1 MRSAVVRLGIVLL
14 LAQISALAAE
24 GPDPM
29 KDEVI
34 TREQRAF
41 GLVTIYANA
50 RQHFPYF
57 DQLPNLDWDKAFMEY
72 LPQVE
77 KPQSLYDYYRVL
89 RRFTA
94 LLEDGHTSVYSP
106 PSVQPNLGRLP
117 LRFEIIEGQW
127 VITERIPNKEVL
139 AEDIPPGTVLES
151 IEGMPPGKYY
161 AEKFFPYIGNPREQ
175 IKVRDLDG
183 YATYVKDTKVK
194 VVLRYPNG
202 SSRERV
208 LTANRTTQWTDELR
222 AKYTC
227 PWREGPGFSSSEPE
241 PGILYM
247 AFRSCDQE
255 SEKKAVELLESR
267 KSDWPKGVI
276 LDLRAN
282 PGGNSPIDLFSH
294 LIAKPAKWDDG
305 TTRWS
310 LSYMEAQTRGKSEAD
325 RAAWLKQRRF
335 PSQFEPGWCPLS
347 IATED
352 ISPANIHY
360 DGPLVVLTGP
370 STGSAAE
377 HLVVLLQQAGRG
389 TVMGDYTAG
398 SSGQPVMFDLPGG
411 GTGRVIATRSRYI
424 DGREFTDCGCKPDVR
439 VLPTIKG
446 ITQGRDEALEA
457 ALAYIKSSAK

>member
-1 MRSAVVRLGIVLL
+1 MRSVVVLLGIVLL
-14 LAQISALAAE
+14 LVQIGVSAAE
-24 GPDPM
+24 APDPM

-50 RQHFPYF
+50 KQHFPYF

-77 KPQSLYDYYRVL
+77 RKQSLHEYYLVL
-89 RRFTA
+89 RRFIA
-94 LLEDGHTSVYSP
+94 LLEDGHTSVYFP
-106 PSVQPNLGRLP
+106 ASVQPNLGRLP
-117 LRFEIIEGQW
+117 LRFEIIERKW
-127 VITERIPNKEVL
+127 VITERIPNPEVL
-139 AEDIPPGTVLES
+139 AEDIPPGTILES

-175 IKVRDLDG
+175 MKVRDLDS
-183 YATYVKDTKVK
+183 YATYIKDTKVK

-202 SSRERV
+202 SSGERV

-227 PWREGPGFSSSEPE
+227 PWREGPGFSSSEPK

-255 SEKKAVELLESR
+255 SEGKAVELLESR
-267 KSDWPKGVI
+267 KDNWPKGVI

-282 PGGNSPIDLFSH
+282 PGGNSPIELFSR
-294 LIAKPAKWDDG
+294 LISKPAKWDHG

-310 LSYMEAQTRGKSEAD
+310 VSYMEAQSRGKSQAEKAS
-325 RAAWLKQRRF
+325 WLKQRRF
-335 PSQFEPGWCPLS
+335 PSEFEPEWCPLS
-347 IATED
+347 IAMED
-352 ISPANIHY
+352 ISPAKIHY

-377 HLVVLLQQAGRG
+377 HLVILLQQAGRR
-389 TVMGDYTAG
+389 TVMGDYTCG
-398 SSGQPVMFDLPGG
+398 SSGQPIMFDLPGG
-411 GTGRVIATRSRYI
+411 GSGRVITTRSRYI
-424 DGREFTDCGCKPDVR
+424 DGREFTDVGCKPDI
-439 VLPTIKG
+439 LATPTIKG
-446 ITQGRDEALEA
+446 ITEGRDEVLDA
-457 ALAYIKSSAK
+457 ALKYLRGAE

>member
-1 MRSAVVRLGIVLL
+1 MRSAVVLVGIILL
-14 LAQISALAAE
+14 LAQIGASAAE

-34 TREQRAF
+34 TREERAF

-50 RQHFPYF
+50 KQHFPYF

-77 KPQSLYDYYRVL
+77 KQQSLHEYYRVL
-89 RRFTA
+89 QRFAA
-94 LLEDGHTSVYSP
+94 LLEDGHTGVFFP

-117 LRFEIIEGQW
+117 LRFEIIEGKW
-127 VITERIPNKEVL
+127 VVTERIPNAEVL

-151 IEGMPPGKYY
+151 IEGMPPARYY
-161 AEKFFPYIGNPREQ
+161 AEGFFPYIGNPREQ
-175 IKVRDLDG
+175 IKIRDLDS
-183 YATYVKDTKVK
+183 YATYIKDTKVE

-222 AKYTC
+222 AKYTS

-241 PGILYM
+241 PGVLYM
-247 AFRSCDQE
+247 AFRSCNQQ
-255 SEKKAVELLESR
+255 SENKAVELLESR

-282 PGGNSPIDLFSH
+282 PGGSSPMNLFSH
-294 LIAKPAKWDDG
+294 LISEPAKWDMM

-310 LSYMEAQTRGKSEAD
+310 LSYMEAQVGKSGEK
-325 RAAWLKQRRF
+325 AAAEWIKNHGL
-335 PSQFEPGWCPLS
+335 PSQFTPGWYGSSAGS
-347 IATED
+347 IA
-352 ISPANIHY
+352 PAKIHY

-377 HLVVLLQQAGRG
+377 HLVILLQQAGRG
-389 TVMGDYTAG
+389 TVVGDYTGG
-398 SSGQPVMFDLPGG
+398 SAGQPVMFDLPGG

-446 ITQGRDEALEA
+446 ITEGRDEVLEA
-457 ALAYIKSSAK
+457 ALAYIESAAK

>member
-1 MRSAVVRLGIVLL
+1 MRSAVLFVYIILL
-14 LAQISALAAE
+14 LAQIGVSAAE

-50 RQHFPYF
+50 SQHFPYF

-77 KPQSLYDYYRVL
+77 KPQSLHEYYLVL
-89 RRFTA
+89 RRFIA
-94 LLEDGHTSVYSP
+94 LLEDGHTSVYFP

-117 LRFEIIEGQW
+117 LRFEILEGKW
-127 VITERIPNKEVL
+127 VVTERIPNPEVL
-139 AEDIPPGTVLES
+139 AEDIPPGTILES

-161 AEKFFPYIGNPREQ
+161 AEKFFPYIGNPRKQ

-183 YATYVKDTKVK
+183 YATYIKDTKVK
-194 VVLRYPNG
+194 VTLRYPNG

-241 PGILYM
+241 PGILYI

-255 SEKKAVELLESR
+255 SETKAVKLLESR
-267 KSDWPKGVI
+267 KDNWPKGVI

-282 PGGNSPIDLFSH
+282 PGGSSPIRLLER
-294 LIAKPAKWDDG
+294 LISEPAKWDVM

-310 LSYMEAQTRGKSEAD
+310 LSYMEAQVGKGGEK
-325 RAAWLKQRRF
+325 AAAEWLKNRGL
-335 PSQFEPGWCPLS
+335 PAQFTPGWYGSSAGP
-347 IATED
+347 IA
-352 ISPANIHY
+352 PAEIHY

-377 HLVVLLQQAGRG
+377 HLVILLQQAGRG
-389 TVMGDYTAG
+389 TVMGDYTG
-398 SSGQPVMFDLPGG
+398 DSSGQPVFFDLPGG
-411 GTGRVIATRSRYI
+411 GSGRVIATRSRYI
-424 DGREFTDCGCKPDVR
+424 DGREFTDVGCKPDILVM
-439 VLPTIKG
+439 PTIKG
-446 ITQGRDEALEA
+446 ITEGRDEVLAAALEYMRA
-457 ALAYIKSSAK
+457 AAK